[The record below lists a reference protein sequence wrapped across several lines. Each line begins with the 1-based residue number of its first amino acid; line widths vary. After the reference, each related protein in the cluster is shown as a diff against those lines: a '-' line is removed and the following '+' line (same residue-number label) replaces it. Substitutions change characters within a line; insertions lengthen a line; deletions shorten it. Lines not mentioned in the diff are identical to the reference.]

1 MHPTFTH
8 GVVLTGGIATGKSS
22 VATLLADAGFE
33 IIDADTIA
41 HTVLNS
47 HILET
52 VALFGNDMVV
62 DGKVDRKRL
71 GNIVFSDQKAKKQL
85 EQLVHPIIHQEIIN
99 QATQLENQN
108 RTYFVDI
115 PLFFE
120 TRRYPFS
127 RVIVVY
133 APQTIQLERLIKR
146 NGLSHEEAMRR
157 INAQLPIEEKKKEAT
172 YLIDNSGD
180 TKQLSQ
186 EVAKVMKEIH
196 HDSHQIFR

>member
-186 EVAKVMKEIH
+186 EVTKVMKEIH

>member
-52 VALFGNDMVV
+52 VALFGNDMVI

>member
-157 INAQLPIEEKKKEAT
+157 INAQLPIEDKKKEAT

-186 EVAKVMKEIH
+186 EVAKVMKGIH

>member
-22 VATLLADAGFE
+22 VATLLADAGFD

-186 EVAKVMKEIH
+186 EVTKVMKEIH